1 MPRVR
6 CGAKGADMRPDSWSR
21 LARLVLLA
29 LIALCVLW
37 EGWLAPIRPEGSWLT
52 LKALPLLCAVPGVLR
67 GRRYT
72 SQWLS
77 MVSLLYFIEGAW
89 RFDDPGIMGALAR
102 GEIALAV
109 ALFVAAVGHAHS
121 SAPSRQARE

>member
-1 MPRVR
+1 MSPR
-6 CGAKGADMRPDSWSR
+6 SWS
-21 LARLVLLA
+21 LFARAVLLA

-37 EGWLAPIRPEGSWLT
+37 EGWLAPLRPGGSWLT
-52 LKALPLLCAVPGVLR
+52 LKALPLLCAVSGALR

-77 MVSLLYFIEGAW
+77 MLSLLYFIEGAW

-102 GEIALAV
+102 GEIALAL
-109 ALFVAAVGHAHS
+109 ALFVATVGHARR
-121 SAPSRQARE
+121 SAPSRQARR